1 MTGETNGKVFL
12 VGAGPGDPGL
22 ITVAG
27 LQSLR
32 KADVVLHDRLVSPA
46 LLKEAR
52 ADAEMVYMGK
62 VPGTENEHDQEAINR
77 LLIEKAGQGLTVVRL
92 KGGDPFVFGRG
103 GEEAQALHDAGI
115 DFEVVPGVT
124 SAVAVPAYAGIP
136 ITHRGL
142 ASSFAVVTGHEDPGK
157 EESAVH
163 WQELATAVDTL
174 VFLMGTK
181 TLPEIA
187 EKLIAHG
194 RASATPVAVIQW
206 GTTPEQRTVTGT
218 LTDIASRVEDA
229 GLRPPAITVVGEV
242 VRLRDT
248 LQWFENR
255 PLFGRRVLITRTRR
269 QASRLAQLLSGEG
282 AIPIELPSIE
292 IRPATDDSAVIAA
305 LERLA
310 AGGYTWCGFT
320 SANAVELFFGHLA
333 GQGRDARAF
342 ATARVFAIGPATAE
356 ALREHGIAADVVP
369 AEYVAEGVVEAMRGQ
384 VAAGDRVLLPRAESA
399 RPELVEGLRA
409 LGAEVDEVT
418 IYSAAVPAEAPEEA
432 LGLLRKGCIDV
443 VTFTSS
449 STVRN
454 LAAMLG
460 EDFRVILSGKPSV
473 ILSGDKDGAETGA
486 PSRRNPGGE
495 AGSGR
500 SESASRRPLVA
511 CIGPVTAKT
520 AEELGLSVDVVASE
534 YTVEGL
540 VAALQKQVP
549 TKLER

>member
-1 MTGETNGKVFL
+1 MTGETSGKVSL
-12 VGAGPGDPGL
+12 VGAGPGDPDL

-27 LQSLR
+27 LERLAQ
-32 KADVVLHDRLVSPA
+32 ADVVVYDRLVSDA

-52 ADAEMVYMGK
+52 GDAEMIYMGK
-62 VPGTENEHDQEAINR
+62 IPGAENEHDQEAINR
-77 LLIEKAGQGLTVVRL
+77 LLIEKAGQGLAVVRL

-157 EESAVH
+157 EESAIH

-174 VFLMGTK
+174 VFLMGTQ

-218 LTDIASRVEDA
+218 LADIAQRVEDA
-229 GLRPPAITVVGEV
+229 GLRSPAITIVGEV
-242 VRLRDT
+242 VRLRDELT
-248 LQWFENR
+248 WFENR
-255 PLFGRRVLITRTRR
+255 PLFGRRVLITRTRD
-269 QASRLAQLLSGEG
+269 QASLLAARLSEEG
-282 AIPIELPSIE
+282 ALPVELPTIE
-292 IRPATDDSAVIAA
+292 ITEMVDGKKFDAAVEK
-305 LERLA
+305 LLR
-310 AGGYTWCGFT
+310 GYFDWIVFT
-320 SANAVELFFGHLA
+320 SENGAAIFFDHLWSREL
-333 GQGRDARAF
+333 DARALN
-342 ATARVFAIGPATAE
+342 AGVAAIGSQTAKT
-356 ALREHGIAADVVP
+356 LFLFGVLADLVP
-369 AEYVAEGVVEAMRGQ
+369 EEYVAEGLLRAFEEQFDLKGQ
-384 VAAGDRVLLPRAESA
+384 KVLLARAKGARDALLDGLRKQGAIVEELRLYEATIPKQVSA
-399 RPELVEGLRA
+399 EALELVRDGR
-409 LGAEVDEVT
+409 
-418 IYSAAVPAEAPEEA
+418 
-432 LGLLRKGCIDV
+432 IDI

-454 LAAMLG
+454 LLEMLNG
-460 EDFRVILSGKPSV
+460 DMESLKKSV
-473 ILSGDKDGAETGA
+473 I
-486 PSRRNPGGE
+486 
-495 AGSGR
+495 
-500 SESASRRPLVA
+500 A

-520 AEELGLSVDVVASE
+520 AKELGLRVDVTASE

-540 VAALQKQVP
+540 VAAIKERVP
-549 TKLER
+549 AKLER